1 VRVKVVDE
9 LMQTAVADVE
19 LLRKL
24 DSQGDQFRIFRD
36 VEFLLIAPTAEKAN
50 LVASF
55 INEYQYGVATPQDL
69 ETSPSILVVVHMPI
83 EQHILHS
90 VSGFMVCVSQ
100 LFGLE
105 YDGWGCVG
113 QPAHP

>member
-1 VRVKVVDE
+1 MKVIDE

-24 DSQGDQFRIFRD
+24 DSQGDRFGIFRD
-36 VEFLLIAPTAEKAN
+36 VEFLLRAPTADKAIT
-50 LVASF
+50 VASF
-55 INEYQYGVATPQDL
+55 INEHQYGVATPQDL
-69 ETSPSILVVVHMPI
+69 EASPSVLVVVHMPV
-83 EQHILHS
+83 EQHILQS

-105 YDGWGCVG
+105 YDGWGCVV
-113 QPAHP
+113 QAAHP